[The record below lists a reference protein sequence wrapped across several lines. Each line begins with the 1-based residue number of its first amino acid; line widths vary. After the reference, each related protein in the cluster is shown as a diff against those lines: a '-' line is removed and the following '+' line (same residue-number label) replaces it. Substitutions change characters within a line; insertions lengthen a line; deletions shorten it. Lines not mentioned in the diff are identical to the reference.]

1 MMDQYSWR
9 FRERRVKEYE
19 KLGNFTIEPWGEKF
33 FALYDG
39 NNLVCVTVYKKGA
52 VEVMKRLWEKQ
63 RSSDGTMSSN
73 QSGKPN

>member
-1 MMDQYSWR
+1 MDRYLWG

-39 NNLVCVTVYKKGA
+39 NDLVCVTVYKKGA
-52 VEVMKRLWEKQ
+52 VEVMKRLSQKEN
-63 RSSDGTMSSN
+63 GLN
-73 QSGKPN
+73 G